1 MEGGLGS
8 RQGRVT
14 QVWAQPGK
22 PTCEAEGWA
31 AEAQTV
37 MDRRLRH
44 REGAVGQAE
53 RETVASKAPGGQP
66 TWLAESQGEEPPGRT
81 EQVGSQAEAEPTEL
95 PGGSQ
100 PCPVHGAGPSRQR
113 GAAAELDLAP
123 VEGGRYHGGRGPDR
137 RPQLKRE
144 TSTASA

>member
-113 GAAAELDLAP
+113 GGGSGAGFSP
-123 VEGGRYHGGRGPDR
+123 SGGR
-137 RPQLKRE
+137 
-144 TSTASA
+144 